1 MNGVLLT
8 KEDKSLTII
17 AIGKMVDKA
26 VDVANILRKK
36 NIQSQ
41 IINIRFLKPLDKELI
56 ISSIKKTKNVVTIE
70 DGILN
75 GGLYTGIL
83 DIINRSNIKEVN
95 VIPFGYDDCFVTHG
109 STEELEKR
117 YGTDAENIA
126 KLIEIKLVT

>member
-17 AIGKMVDKA
+17 AIGKMIDKA